1 MSKMSIDFK
10 NFAEYAEKLDKM
22 GGDLRA
28 TTQKALEETHEY
40 ITANIKRDIQKHH
53 KTGATERSLIEDAEV
68 KWQGNIASIDV
79 GFDIKNGGLPSI
91 FLMYGTPKH
100 APANQYGKSTGVN
113 SGIDADKELYNDIY
127 GARTQREVKKI
138 QERVFADA
146 IKKRMGG

>member
-1 MSKMSIDFK
+1 MKMSIDFK

-68 KWQGNIASIDV
+68 VWTGNIASIDV

-100 APANQYGKSTGVN
+100 PPANQYGKSAGTNG
-113 SGIDADKELYNDIY
+113 GIDADKELYNDIY